1 MRTQKILFATIAL
14 DGHFNP
20 LTGLAKHLWERG
32 YDVRWY
38 TGSTFAS
45 KLAGLGIPHYPF
57 RKALE
62 VTQENMD
69 QMFPRRKQLRSQV
82 AKMKFDL
89 KNYFVLRTP
98 EFFADIEDIYRQF
111 PFDLIV
117 TDNCFPAS
125 IVVKEKLRVPL
136 VNVGIIPLLETSRE
150 LGPAGLGLLP
160 AKSFWGRRKQEA
172 LRWVAENLIFRE
184 AGIIYNRILCDLG
197 LTPTTGIFFDALIRR
212 ADLFLQSG
220 TPGFEY
226 GRSDM
231 SPNVRFIG
239 PLLPHRAAGPGKTL
253 AFADKLKTYRQV
265 ILVTQGTV
273 ERDPEKIL
281 VPTLEAF
288 KDTDTLVVATTGG
301 SGTRQLRERFPHANL
316 VIEDFIDFGLIMP
329 YAHAY
334 VTNAGYGGVLLS
346 IGHGL
351 PMVAAGVHE
360 GKNEIA
366 ARIGYFN
373 LGINLSTERPTPRQ
387 IQAGVA
393 EVLSNPVYRQRVA
406 ALAEEFRRYHPQ
418 HLCAGYIA
426 QLLRE
431 REHEAPTRLQ
441 PVALLPVQAPAH
453 PLPTN

>member
-20 LTGLAKHLWERG
+20 LTGLAKHLQETG

-38 TGSTFAS
+38 TGSTFS
-45 KLAGLGIPHYPF
+45 GKLAALGIPHYPF

-69 QMFPRRKQLRSQV
+69 EVFPRRKTLKSQV
-82 AKMKFDL
+82 ARMKFDL

-98 EFFADIEDIYRQF
+98 EFFADIEDLYHAF

-117 TDNCFPAS
+117 TDCCFPAS
-125 IVVKEKLRVPL
+125 IVVKEKLGVPL
-136 VNVGIIPLLETSRE
+136 VNVGIIPLMETSRD
-150 LGPAGLGLLP
+150 LAPAGLAMLP
-160 AKSFWGRRKQEA
+160 AKSFWGRRKQDL
-172 LRWVAENLIFRE
+172 LRWVAQNLLFRE
-184 AGIIYNRILCDLG
+184 AGKVYNGILRDLG
-197 LTPTTGIFFDALIRR
+197 VTPAPGIFFNALIRR
-212 ADLFLQSG
+212 ADVFLQSG

-226 GRSDM
+226 GRTDV
-231 SPNVRFIG
+231 SPNVRFVG
-239 PLLPHRAAGPGKTL
+239 PLLPYRAAGSARPL
-253 AFADKLKTYRQV
+253 PFAEKLKTYRKV

-301 SGTRQLRERFPHANL
+301 SGTHQLRERFPHANL
-316 VIEDFIDFGLIMP
+316 VIEDFVDFNAIMP
-329 YAHAY
+329 HAQAY
-334 VTNAGYGGVLLS
+334 VTNAGFGGVLMS
-346 IGHGL
+346 IGHRL

-373 LGINLSTERPTPRQ
+373 LGVNLKTETPTPAQ
-387 IQAGVA
+387 IREGVA
-393 EVLSNPVYRQRVA
+393 EVLRNPAYRQHVA
-406 ALAEEFRRYHPQ
+406 VLADEFCQYQPQ
-418 HLCAGYIA
+418 QLCAQYVA
-426 QLLRE
+426 QLLAARSPE
-431 REHEAPTRLQ
+431 
-441 PVALLPVQAPAH
+441 PVKGAAAGVKPALVEV
-453 PLPTN
+453 

>member
-20 LTGLAKHLWERG
+20 LTGLARHLLELG

-38 TGSTFAS
+38 TGSTFGP
-45 KLAGLGIPHYPF
+45 KLAALGIPHYPF

-69 QMFPRRKQLRSQV
+69 EVFPQRKTLKSQI

-98 EFFADIEDIYRQF
+98 EFFADIEDLYHEF

-117 TDNCFPAS
+117 TDCCFPAS
-125 IVVKEKLRVPL
+125 IVVKEKLGVPL
-136 VNVGIIPLLETSRE
+136 VNVGIIPLMESSRD
-150 LGPAGLGLLP
+150 LAPCGLAMLP
-160 AKSFWGRRKQEA
+160 ATGFWGRFKQDA
-172 LRWVAENLIFRE
+172 LRWVAQNLLFRE
-184 AGIIYNRILCDLG
+184 ASNLYNGILRELG
-197 LTPTTGIFFDALIRR
+197 VAPTQGIFFDALIRR
-212 ADLFLQSG
+212 ADVFLQSG

-231 SPNVRFIG
+231 SPNVRFVG
-239 PLLPHRAAGPGKTL
+239 PLLPYRAAGSAKPL
-253 AFADKLKTYRQV
+253 AFAEKLKAYRKV

-301 SGTRQLRERFPHANL
+301 SGTRALRERFPHANL
-316 VIEDFIDFGLIMP
+316 VIEDFIDFNAIMP
-329 YAHAY
+329 RAHAY
-334 VTNAGYGGVLLS
+334 VTNAGFGGVLMS

-373 LGINLSTERPTPRQ
+373 LGINLNTETPTPAQ
-387 IQAGVA
+387 IREGVA
-393 EVLSNPVYRQRVA
+393 EVLRNPAYRHHVA
-406 ALAEEFRRYHPQ
+406 VLADEFCRYQPQ
-418 HLCAGYIA
+418 QFCAQYVA
-426 QLLRE
+426 QLL
-431 REHEAPTRLQ
+431 ATRS
-441 PVALLPVQAPAH
+441 PEPAKGATEGVKPAVMAL
-453 PLPTN
+453 